1 MKKLFVLLLLLVMCG
16 CTPRSAQVVRPS
28 AVPER
33 IISKT
38 AIAPSPAGT
47 VREDDPWQECAAV
60 GTGGITVAAGTELH
74 PEELLRRIRISYMIQ
89 DAELSE
95 LLIARRCMN
104 GKLYTCRIGTENR
117 CFDQPDL
124 TTEPNPA
131 MKQVCEELKDG
142 ILADAVLIQNTA
154 YAWGC
159 KDGEA
164 VILAQIRETDEAG
177 YDRSAWVEIPAP

>member
-1 MKKLFVLLLLLVMCG
+1 MIL
-16 CTPRSAQVVRPS
+16 P
-28 AVPER
+28 PECWR
-33 IISKT
+33 ITGT
-38 AIAPSPAGT
+38 AANENH
-47 VREDDPWQECAAV
+47 REDDPWQECAAV

-142 ILADAVLIQNTA
+142 ILADAVLKFPHRKSVF
-154 YAWGC
+154 YM
-159 KDGEA
+159 EA
-164 VILAQIRETDEAG
+164 VYEHG
-177 YDRSAWVEIPAP
+177 